1 MDMSDSPPRTPL
13 VNPKR
18 YFDEA
23 DDPLPRGVAV
33 FTLHLIGLSVL
44 IYIAVRV
51 VFQRIQSPPAGLE
64 SQLMNLLFGTI
75 FFTMIF
81 GCVVLLGIAA
91 ILHYGSSK
99 HGEFGDAV
107 AVAAWGYAP
116 NTLSLPFSYVLFRR
130 RLEGASDSIRSPEAM
145 QAEVEAMQ
153 SGGGELQILLS
164 LAVIIWSV
172 YILGYGIHSTHGIN
186 PQDGLVL
193 AGFIGVFAFL
203 GSFI

>member
-1 MDMSDSPPRTPL
+1 MSGSPPRTPL

-23 DDPLPRGVAV
+23 DGPLPRGLAV
-33 FTLHLIGLSVL
+33 FTLHLIGLSAL
-44 IYIAVRV
+44 MYIAVRV
-51 VFQRIQSPPAGLE
+51 VFQRIQSPPTGLE
-64 SQLMNLLFGTI
+64 SQLMSLLFGTI
-75 FFTMIF
+75 FFTMVF
-81 GCVVLLGIAA
+81 GCVVLLGIAT

-116 NTLSLPFSYVLFRR
+116 NALSLPFSYVLFRR
-130 RLEGASDSIRSPEAM
+130 RLEGVSDRIRSPEAM
-145 QAEVEAMQ
+145 QAEAEAMQ

-172 YILGYGIHSTHGIN
+172 YILGYGIHSTHDIN
-186 PQDGLVL
+186 LQDGLVL
-193 AGFIGVFAFL
+193 AGFIGLFAFL

>member
-1 MDMSDSPPRTPL
+1 MSDSPPRTPL

-23 DDPLPRGVAV
+23 DDPLPGGVAV
-33 FTLHLIGLSVL
+33 FTLYLIGLSVL
-44 IYIAVRV
+44 MYIAVRV
-51 VFQRIQSPPAGLE
+51 VVQRIQSPPVGLE
-64 SQLMNLLFGTI
+64 SQLRSLLFCTI
-75 FFTMIF
+75 FFTLVF

-91 ILHYGSSK
+91 FLHYGSSK

-116 NTLSLPFSYVLFRR
+116 NALSLPFSYVLFRR
-130 RLEGASDSIRSPEAM
+130 RLEGVSDSIRSPEAM
-145 QAEVEAMQ
+145 QVEVEAMQ

-186 PQDGLVL
+186 LQDGLVL
-193 AGFIGVFAFL
+193 ASFIGVFAFL